1 MENTRKDSGDR
12 QDKLRQQLE
21 RAQENSKSASR
32 ELRDLKHRAQAARE
46 ERDTLNAEQQQLLKE
61 KSKLELTIKV
71 GSILHRLV
79 IYRKIL
85 TYLYSI
91 LGSE

>member
-71 GSILHRLV
+71 SICFAYKVLNIPTNYNEL
-79 IYRKIL
+79 
-85 TYLYSI
+85 I